1 MSENTE
7 DKGFKVKD
15 RRKILQEGEE
25 QKKTEKAAP
34 EKEEAPKGAQE
45 PKEQTGKPESPPL
58 PEINFSTFILSL
70 STSALMH
77 LGEIPNPE
85 TNQIDKNLPLAK
97 QTIDLID
104 MLKKKTEGNR
114 EQDEDNLITNLL
126 YDLKLKYVAAIK
138 KG

>member
-1 MSENTE
+1 MTEDRE

-15 RRKILQEGEE
+15 KRKIFTEAAAEE
-25 QKKTEKAAP
+25 TKTQVDSSP
-34 EKEEAPKGAQE
+34 SSGPDTSSPGSS
-45 PKEQTGKPESPPL
+45 ESESQSFTPL

-77 LGEIPNPE
+77 LGELPNPE
-85 TNQIDKNLPLAK
+85 THQVDKNLPLAK

-104 MLKKKTEGNR
+104 MLKQKTEGNL
-114 EQDEDNLITNLL
+114 EEDETQLITNLL

-138 KG
+138 KT

>member
-25 QKKTEKAAP
+25 KEKTEKAAP
-34 EKEEAPKGAQE
+34 EEKEVPKGAQE
-45 PKEQTGKPESPPL
+45 SKEQARKTESPPL

-85 TNQIDKNLPLAK
+85 TNRIDRNLPLAK

>member
-1 MSENTE
+1 ME

-15 RRKILQEGEE
+15 KRKIINDEPAKEKQNATPNKEE
-25 QKKTEKAAP
+25 NREKTTKKTA
-34 EKEEAPKGAQE
+34 GWD
-45 PKEQTGKPESPPL
+45 SSPL

-77 LGEIPNPE
+77 LGEFPNPE
-85 TNQIDKNLPLAK
+85 TNHIEKNLPLAK

-104 MLKKKTEGNR
+104 MLKGKTGGNLDK
-114 EQDEDNLITNLL
+114 DEDQLITNML
-126 YDLKLKYVAAIK
+126 YDLKLKYVNAIK

>member
-1 MSENTE
+1 MTENRE

-15 RRKILQEGEE
+15 KRKIFTETADGE
-25 QKKTEKAAP
+25 TRTDTDSSHTG
-34 EKEEAPKGAQE
+34 EADATSPGSS
-45 PKEQTGKPESPPL
+45 ESQSFTPL

-77 LGEIPNPE
+77 LGELPNPE
-85 TNQIDKNLPLAK
+85 TNQVDKNLSLAK

-104 MLKKKTEGNR
+104 MLKQKTEGNL
-114 EQDEDNLITNLL
+114 EEDETQLITNLL

-138 KG
+138 KT

>member
-1 MSENTE
+1 MEKNSE

-15 RRKILQEGEE
+15 KRKILDDTAKEPGE
-25 QKKTEKAAP
+25 
-34 EKEEAPKGAQE
+34 E
-45 PKEQTGKPESPPL
+45 PKEEKTERKEQKETTDQTVL

-70 STSALMH
+70 STSTLMH
-77 LGEIPNPE
+77 LGELPNPE
-85 TNQIDKNLPLAK
+85 TNQIEKNLPLAK

-104 MLKKKTEGNR
+104 MLKKKTTGNLDT
-114 EQDEDNLITNLL
+114 DEDQLITNLL

>member
-1 MSENTE
+1 MEEYSE

-15 RRKILQEGEE
+15 RRKIFDTEAKEAKEGRSEE
-25 QKKTEKAAP
+25 KTAEKAQADT
-34 EKEEAPKGAQE
+34 ASQD
-45 PKEQTGKPESPPL
+45 TTVL

-70 STSALMH
+70 STSTLMH
-77 LGEIPNPE
+77 LGELPNPE
-85 TNQIDKNLPLAK
+85 TNQIEKNLPLAK

-104 MLKKKTEGNR
+104 MLKKKTEGNLD
-114 EQDEDNLITNLL
+114 QDEDQLITNLL

>member
-1 MSENTE
+1 MEKNSE

-15 RRKILQEGEE
+15 RRKIFEDTAKETEKSKEEEKTERKE
-25 QKKTEKAAP
+25 QKETTTD
-34 EKEEAPKGAQE
+34 
-45 PKEQTGKPESPPL
+45 QTVL

-70 STSALMH
+70 STSTLMH
-77 LGEIPNPE
+77 LGELPNPE
-85 TNQIDKNLPLAK
+85 TNQLEKNLPLAK

-104 MLKKKTEGNR
+104 MLKKKTAGNLDT
-114 EQDEDNLITNLL
+114 DEDQLITNLL

>member
-1 MSENTE
+1 MPDPTD

-15 RRKILQEGEE
+15 KRKISMDGDE
-25 QKKTEKAAP
+25 KKESAAP
-34 EKEEAPKGAQE
+34 GREEAQNP
-45 PKEQTGKPESPPL
+45 PRSSQTSSDDQASATL

-85 TNQIDKNLPLAK
+85 THKTDKNLPLAK

-104 MLKKKTEGNR
+104 MLKKKTEGNL
-114 EQDEDNLITNLL
+114 ETDEDQLITNLL